1 MDIATLAVKLIADS
15 TQFVKGMDQSRE
27 KAATW
32 AKDVS
37 KTMKDVGGDMMDFGK
52 KSTAYITAPIVGAG
66 VAAINMASDLEET
79 KNKVAVVYGDM
90 TASVMAWS
98 QTSATAMGQ
107 SQQQALDA
115 AGSYGNLFLT
125 MGLGQKPAA
134 DMSMNLVQLAS
145 DLASFNNAN
154 PQDVLEAL
162 QSGLIGQ
169 SEPMRKFG
177 VNLSESAVALQAM
190 KMGLANVTVDMTKVN
205 GLTIDLEQAQNDAA
219 AATKKFGESSIE
231 AREATQ
237 KVAEIQQKLDDA
249 MAGSTDQVSEAA
261 KLQARYALIMQ
272 QTTTAQ
278 GDFARTSDGLANSQ
292 RIVVAQVKDA
302 AAALGQQL
310 LPYALQFVNWAKE
323 MVARFQALNPQQQ
336 RMILIVLGIAAAIG
350 PVVTIIGGL
359 VSAIGAV
366 IGVLGAVT
374 TPVLIVIAVIAALAA
389 IGYVLY
395 LAWTNNWGG
404 IQQKTQMA
412 INFIR
417 LAIAMGMQFIH
428 NLTSG
433 KLGALST
440 LWNNA
445 MNSLMVIINTF
456 ITNAKLLIQAFQAA
470 FNGDWRRFGEI
481 LRQMWDNTWKMMVTI
496 LKNSWSSFKTAISAL
511 VKNIITFF
519 KTTDWGQVGK
529 NILEGIVN
537 GVQNYTSWAINNLT
551 TAWSAIVEAVKGF
564 FQINSP
570 SHLMR
575 VEIGWALGEGTVL
588 GWQES
593 IQKLFPPTMGLLEPA
608 FVSPVRAMS
617 GSSISSVNTR
627 TRGSSLTDDRAIALL
642 EEISEK
648 DTIDY
653 EKLARVLR
661 DIMLLR
667 DKKK

>member
-1 MDIATLAVKLIADS
+1 MDIATLAVKLIADA
-15 TQFVKGMDQSRE
+15 TQFVKGLDESRQ
-27 KAATW
+27 KSSAW

-37 KTMKDVGGDMMDFGK
+37 KKMKDVGGDMMDFGK

-66 VAAINMASDLEET
+66 LAAINMASDLEET
-79 KNKVAVVYGDM
+79 KNKVSVVFGDM
-90 TASVMAWS
+90 TSDVLKWS
-98 QTSATAMGQ
+98 QNSATAMGQ

-115 AGSYGNLFLT
+115 AGNYGNLFLT

-154 PQDVLEAL
+154 PEDVLQAL

-169 SEPMRKFG
+169 SEPMRKYA

-190 KMGLANVTVDMTKVN
+190 KMGLAETTVDMTKVN
-205 GLTIDLEQAQNDAA
+205 GLTLDLEKATTDAA
-219 AATKKFGESSIE
+219 AATKKYGQDSLQ

-237 KVAEIQQKLDDA
+237 KVTEIQQKLDEA
-249 MAGSTDQVSEAA
+249 MAGSTDQISESA

-292 RIVVAQVKDA
+292 RIVVAQIKDA
-302 AAALGQQL
+302 GAALGQQL

-323 MVARFQALNPQQQ
+323 MVSRFQALNPQQQ

-350 PVVTIIGGL
+350 PVVTIVGGL

-366 IGVLGAVT
+366 IGVIGALS

-389 IGYVLY
+389 IAYVLY
-395 LAWTNNWGG
+395 LVWTNNWGG
-404 IQQKTQMA
+404 IQQKTQVA
-412 INFIR
+412 LTFIR
-417 LAIAMGMQFIH
+417 GLIAMGMQFIH

-445 MNSLMVIINTF
+445 MSSLMVIINTF
-456 ITNAKLLIQAFQAA
+456 VTNAKLLVQAFQAA

-496 LKNSWSSFKTAISAL
+496 LKNSWSSFKTAITAL

-537 GVQNYTSWAINNLT
+537 GVKNYTSWAISNLT
-551 TAWSAIVEAVKGF
+551 TAWSAIVAAVKGF
-564 FQINSP
+564 FGIASP
-570 SHLMR
+570 SKKMKIE
-575 VEIGWALGEGTVL
+575 V
-588 GWQES
+588 GWQLAAGAAEGWKEGLE
-593 IQKLFPPTMGLLEPA
+593 KLIPPTFGLLQPA
-608 FVSPVRAMS
+608 RIPVRAVSGLSVGGVSARARTSSMS
-617 GSSISSVNTR
+617 DERI
-627 TRGSSLTDDRAIALL
+627 IALL
-642 EEISEK
+642 EEIADK
-648 DTIDY
+648 DAMDY
-653 EKLARVLR
+653 EKLKRMLR
-661 DIMLLR
+661 DMMLLR
-667 DKKK
+667 DKK

>member
-1 MDIATLAVKLIADS
+1 MDIATLAVKLIADA
-15 TQFVKGMDQSRE
+15 TEFVKGLDQSRQQSS
-27 KAATW
+27 AW

-37 KTMKDVGGDMMDFGK
+37 KKMKDVGGDMMDFGK
-52 KSTAYITAPIVGAG
+52 KSTAYVTAPILGAG
-66 VAAINMASDLEET
+66 LAAIKMASDLEET
-79 KNKVAVVYGDM
+79 KNKVAVVFGDM
-90 TASVMAWS
+90 TSSVMSWS
-98 QTSATAMGQ
+98 QNAATTMGQ

-115 AGSYGNLFLT
+115 AGAYGNLFLT
-125 MGLGQKPAA
+125 MGVGQKPAA
-134 DMSMNLVQLAS
+134 DMSMQMVQLAS

-154 PQDVLEAL
+154 PQDVLQAL

-205 GLTIDLEQAQNDAA
+205 GLSLDLEKAQSDAA
-219 AATKKFGESSIE
+219 AATKKYSENSIE

-237 KVAEIQQKLDDA
+237 KVAEIQQKLDEA
-249 MAGSTDQVSEAA
+249 MAGSTDQISDAA
-261 KLQARYALIMQ
+261 KLQARYALIMA

-292 RIVVAQVKDA
+292 RSVISQFQDA
-302 AAALGQQL
+302 GAALGGQL
-310 LPYALQFVNWAKE
+310 LPYALQFMNWAKE
-323 MVARFQALNPQQQ
+323 MLTRFQALNPQQQ
-336 RMILIVLGIAAAIG
+336 RMIIIVLGIAAAIG
-350 PVVTIIGGL
+350 PVVTVLGGL
-359 VSAIGAV
+359 VTAIGGV
-366 IGVLGAVT
+366 IGFLGALS

-389 IGYVLY
+389 IAYVLY

-404 IQQKTQMA
+404 IRNKVQIEIA
-412 INFIR
+412 IIR
-417 LAIAMGMQFIH
+417 NLIAQGMQFIH

-445 MNSLMVIINTF
+445 ISSLMVIINTF
-456 ITNAKLLIQAFQAA
+456 VTNAKLLFQAFQAA
-470 FNGDWRRFGEI
+470 MSGDWRKFGEI

-537 GVQNYTSWAINNLT
+537 GVKNYTSWAIENLKS
-551 TAWSAIVEAVKGF
+551 AWNAIVAAVKGF
-564 FQINSP
+564 FGIASP
-570 SHLMR
+570 SKKMK
-575 VEIGWALGEGTVL
+575 VEVGWQLGAGTVE
-588 GWQES
+588 GWKES
-593 IQKLFPPTMGLLEPA
+593 LKKLMPPTYGLLMPSR
-608 FVSPVRAMS
+608 VPVRTMA
-617 GSSISSVNTR
+617 GSAFGSVTSR
-627 TRGSSLTDDRAIALL
+627 TRGGSTTDDRVIALL
-642 EEISEK
+642 EEISTKE
-648 DTIDY
+648 TIDY
-653 EKLARVLR
+653 QKLSRVFR